1 MYVLLHFKQDNS
13 TLIIYFEIVF
23 ATILKVLT
31 NLNNKKC
38 WNTEIFNF
46 LYSSIYI
53 INP

>member
-31 NLNNKKC
+31 NLNKKK
-38 WNTEIFNF
+38 WAAAHFYF
-46 LYSSIYI
+46 RV
-53 INP
+53 